1 MHLHFGARMA
11 VAKIG
16 SRGLGG
22 ARGFTRAEHDFY
34 PTDPALTRAL
44 LSVEFFRG
52 GRIWEPACGDGAM
65 SEILAE
71 RHKVVST
78 DLQSLGYGRGGM
90 DFLKAKTLRAEN
102 IVTNPPFN
110 LWMPFAQKALD
121 LGAEKV
127 ALLGRLLLLEGWE
140 RSEFFRKTHLTRVW
154 VVGRGKMLPPGAE
167 DKGHSGMICFAWFVW
182 SKGYTGMPSIHWH
195 KPAR

>member
-1 MHLHFGARMA
+1 MT
-11 VAKIG
+11 VAAIG

-22 ARGFTRAEHDFY
+22 ARGFDRSEHDFY

-52 GRIWEPACGDGAM
+52 GHIWEPSCGDGAM

-71 RHKVVST
+71 KHRVTST
-78 DLQSLGYGRGGM
+78 DLQQLGYGKGGL
-90 DFLKAKTLRAEN
+90 DFLKAKKLRAPN
-102 IVTNPPFN
+102 IVTNPPFK
-110 LWMPFAQKALD
+110 LWMPFAQQALD
-121 LGAEKV
+121 LGADKV

-140 RSEFFRKTHLTRVW
+140 RCEFFRKTHLTRIW
-154 VVGRGKMLPPGAE
+154 VMGRAKMLPPGAQ

-182 SKGYTGMPSIHWH
+182 VRGHAAAPSIHWQ